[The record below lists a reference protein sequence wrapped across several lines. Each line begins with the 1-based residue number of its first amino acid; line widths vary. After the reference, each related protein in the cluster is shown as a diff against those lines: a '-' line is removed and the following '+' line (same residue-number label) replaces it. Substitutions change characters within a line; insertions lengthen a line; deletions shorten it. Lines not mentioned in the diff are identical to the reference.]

1 MVYTSRLGYL
11 LVLWALLVVIVSIV
25 NISEAFRVVLL
36 VFLLGI
42 GSWTL
47 GFIANL
53 KRLMQL
59 LFLIYVIVV
68 SVVLYVYIKPTSM
81 HDINVVLI
89 YVPILLYALYS
100 WLRRPK
106 TG

>member
-11 LVLWALLVVIVSIV
+11 LVLWALLVVVVSIVSI
-25 NISEAFRVVLL
+25 SETLRVILL

-59 LFLIYVIVV
+59 LFLIYVIIIP
-68 SVVLYVYIKPTSM
+68 VVLYVYIKPTSM
-81 HDINVVLI
+81 HDINVILAYI
-89 YVPILLYALYS
+89 PILLYALYS
-100 WLRRPK
+100 WLKRPK
-106 TG
+106 VS

>member
-1 MVYTSRLGYL
+1 MVHTSRLGYL
-11 LVLWALLVVIVSIV
+11 LILWALLVVLISIVSI
-25 NISEAFRVVLL
+25 SETLRVVLL

-59 LFLIYVIVV
+59 LFLMYVIIVPII
-68 SVVLYVYIKPTSM
+68 LYVYIKPTDM
-81 HDINVVLI
+81 HDISVILA
-89 YVPILLYALYS
+89 YTPILLYALYS
-100 WLRRPK
+100 WFKRPK
-106 TG
+106 TR